1 MKRIAWMVGTFAAMY
16 LLATIVGF
24 ATYFLMSVRVMWIC
38 VFTFMPIVCAGLIY
52 AYLQRLAVSR
62 YATFREASILVAVWI
77 GLSFCLDAIT
87 YIVVIPMTS
96 HRALNWTF
104 FRDQSP
110 WIWLSYAVLL
120 LSAYAGRWA
129 YLKRLDMNAVQA
141 DSRVAR

>member
-1 MKRIAWMVGTFAAMY
+1 MVGTFAAMY

-24 ATYFLMSVRVMWIC
+24 ATYFLMSVRAMWIC
-38 VFTFMPIVCAGLIY
+38 VFTLMPIVSAGLIY
-52 AYLQRLAVSR
+52 AYLQKLKVSR
-62 YATFREASILVAVWI
+62 DATFREATILVAVWM

-104 FRDQSP
+104 FLDQSP

-129 YLKRLDMNAVQA
+129 YLVRPNTKTIQSDN
-141 DSRVAR
+141 